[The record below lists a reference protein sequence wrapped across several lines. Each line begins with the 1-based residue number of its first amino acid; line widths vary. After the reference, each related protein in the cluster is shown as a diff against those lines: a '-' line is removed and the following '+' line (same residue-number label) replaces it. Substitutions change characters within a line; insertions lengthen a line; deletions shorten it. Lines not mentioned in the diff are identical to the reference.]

1 MEKYEEITKELTQQE
16 LNLVEP
22 LKRCS
27 DGKAFQIEGTNTTVP
42 YCSYGIYDGKAFQ
55 IEGTNIENF
64 RKWSEERDRKAF
76 QIEGTNTA
84 ADIFDMPALDGKAFQ
99 IEGTNTQR
107 TMKIL
112 QLLQF
117 IYALGKT
124 GEKLEK

>member
-27 DGKAFQIEGTNTTVP
+27 DGKAFQIEGTNT
-42 YCSYGIYDGKAFQ
+42 
-55 IEGTNIENF
+55 
-64 RKWSEERDRKAF
+64 
-76 QIEGTNTA
+76 
-84 ADIFDMPALDGKAFQ
+84 
-99 IEGTNTQR
+99 QR